1 MLYSVKSIL
10 PAASASFDNACQV
23 SVKFNV
29 SLAKTCFH
37 IDCRETAT
45 LVVFSN
51 MWHIHGI
58 ASIFK
63 QPVMSINPDVNYR
76 IRPFYNKPKENVAN
90 QCSSE
95 NSPMI
100 LWTRTCGMSDDSRHW
115 SSNSA
120 KSLFIVVFTINK
132 VVLPLVCTL

>member
-29 SLAKTCFH
+29 SLANTCFH
-37 IDCRETAT
+37 IDCGETAT
-45 LVVFSN
+45 LVLFSN

-76 IRPFYNKPKENVAN
+76 IRPFYSKLVMPRENVAN
-90 QCSSE
+90 
-95 NSPMI
+95 
-100 LWTRTCGMSDDSRHW
+100 
-115 SSNSA
+115 
-120 KSLFIVVFTINK
+120 
-132 VVLPLVCTL
+132 